1 MTGARVLALAI
12 CLTLQCAIPMQD
24 ARAEDRGQAGSASTR
39 PMHYELPAQSLADA
53 LDAFGRMTRILIIAH
68 TPMLADRTSGPVN
81 GVYPAQDALQ
91 LLLAG
96 TGLQASFSGE
106 DEVVIEL
113 TPPVMQRSLSDTP
126 KPLAINAS
134 AIDGVMVGGD
144 YRAYVAMIQTR
155 LTEALCRTPLAR
167 PGDYRLMAQLR
178 IDDMGAV
185 VQSKIGESTG
195 MPQRDAAIAQAISTL
210 VFDSPPPPG
219 FPEPV
224 TILLRPPG
232 SGVDTDC
239 SQFGG

>member
-24 ARAEDRGQAGSASTR
+24 VRAEDGGQRGNTSIRS
-39 PMHYELPAQSLADA
+39 MHYALPAQPLADA
-53 LDAFGRMTRILIIAH
+53 LDAFGRMTRILIVAH
-68 TPMLADRTSGPVN
+68 APMLTGRMSGPV
-81 GVYPAQDALQ
+81 GGDYSAQEALK

-106 DEVVIEL
+106 DEVVIEPL
-113 TPPVMQRSLSDTP
+113 PAMQGPSPDTP
-126 KPLAINAS
+126 TPLAIDAS
-134 AIDGVMVGGD
+134 VVDGIMTGGD

-155 LTEALCRTPLAR
+155 LTEALCLTPFAR
-167 PGDYRLMAQLR
+167 PGNYRLVAQLR
-178 IDDMGAV
+178 IDDTGAV
-185 VQSKIGESTG
+185 VRSKLAESTG
-195 MPQRDAAIAQAISTL
+195 MPQRDGAISEAIGKL

-232 SGVDTDC
+232 GGVDTDC